1 MVGSTRS
8 EKAKLEK
15 EEREMAENTEKLR
28 KVAAMIGSDL
38 DVVCNMPEQER
49 NDLLQVLDQCSMQDQ
64 VAKED
69 APGQGIASPVSSKK
83 RGRLSGTKEIPQP
96 SQRTTT
102 PRRRISMSHWSE
114 EESTSSTTVQ
124 DQASKKEQGE
134 EGSSQS
140 STVESSQELRPKKR
154 SKLRKLV
161 KSKRPKISNTQG
173 SGVEFDVGSG
183 LEMLI
188 DEGKQEVADENLA
201 EADVENLDVV
211 QEVVCASDESS
222 ASTEPHDEDAVEESE
237 NQGSH
242 GDHQQKGEE
251 ANTFCFAPK
260 GSAVSDQVEHEMVEL
275 DDGEV
280 VEVGAIQL
288 EELDNADKRFG
299 CITKVDDGNRMRFS
313 QMLAEVIE
321 DEKEVGRSNFLKG
334 ILLVSKQRSASPLGI
349 AASLKCLEPGHVFEV
364 KCKPGEQN
372 IPLDAVHSLTR
383 EVAAL
388 GLHHSSSSKSPAWI
402 PLVKQKE
409 RFKSRAPGVNTSPI
423 SSRLPRKAKTEALAK
438 QRQSRKSEYEDFEES
453 PPPFKAPKF
462 KFDPRDVEET
472 QLEKAKR
479 DSLFDNLMHSDVGS
493 ASGARNN
500 NDASDVLG
508 KILRESRESFKLP
521 GSPGITIT
529 YTKRIDDDE
538 VEILKE
544 VSPSP
549 EKGARVGTS
558 ASTSKSFQGSCPLCQ
573 VHFDD
578 QNVLEIHASTCDGPS
593 HTQPEGKNLTLFK
606 HEADLGF

>member
-1 MVGSTRS
+1 MPILLRVVNS
-8 EKAKLEK
+8 E
-15 EEREMAENTEKLR
+15 
-28 KVAAMIGSDL
+28 VF
-38 DVVCNMPEQER
+38 Q
-49 NDLLQVLDQCSMQDQ
+49 
-64 VAKED
+64 
-69 APGQGIASPVSSKK
+69 IA
-83 RGRLSGTKEIPQP
+83 QP
-96 SQRTTT
+96 SQRIAT
-102 PRRRISMSHWSE
+102 PRRRINVSHWSE
-114 EESTSSTTVQ
+114 KESTPSTTVQ
-124 DQASKKEQGE
+124 GQASKKEQGE

-140 STVESSQELRPKKR
+140 STVESSQELRPNKR
-154 SKLRKLV
+154 NKLRKLV

-173 SGVEFDVGSG
+173 SGVEFEVGSG

-211 QEVVCASDESS
+211 QEVACASDESS
-222 ASTEPHDEDAVEESE
+222 ASTEPHDEDAVEKSE

-242 GDHQQKGEE
+242 GNYQLKGE
-251 ANTFCFAPK
+251 ANIFSFAPK
-260 GSAVSDQVEHEMVEL
+260 GSAVSDQVEHEMVDL

-288 EELDNADKRFG
+288 EELDNADERFG
-299 CITKVDDGNRMRFS
+299 CTTQIDGNRMRFS
-313 QMLAEVIE
+313 QIVAEVIE
-321 DEKEVGRSNFLKG
+321 DEKEVGRGNLLTG

-364 KCKPGEQN
+364 KSKPGEQN

-383 EVAAL
+383 EMAAL
-388 GLHHSSSSKSPAWI
+388 GLHHSSSSKSSAWV
-402 PLVKQKE
+402 PLVKQKG

-438 QRQSRKSEYEDFEES
+438 QRQSRKSEYDYNSDDDFEEG

-462 KFDPRDVEET
+462 RFDPRDVEES

-479 DSLFDNLMHSDVGS
+479 DSLFDDIMHSDVGS
-493 ASGARNN
+493 SSGSRNN

-529 YTKRIDDDE
+529 YKKRIDDDE

-544 VSPSP
+544 FSPSP
-549 EKGARVGTS
+549 EKGAIVGTS
-558 ASTSKSFQGSCPLCQ
+558 ASTSKSFQGCCPLCQ

-578 QNVLEIHASTCDGPS
+578 QNVLEIHASTCDGPT
-593 HTQPEGKNLTLFK
+593 HTQVKKTDFYLFLYISQCTAPVILSYSQK
-606 HEADLGF
+606 ERT